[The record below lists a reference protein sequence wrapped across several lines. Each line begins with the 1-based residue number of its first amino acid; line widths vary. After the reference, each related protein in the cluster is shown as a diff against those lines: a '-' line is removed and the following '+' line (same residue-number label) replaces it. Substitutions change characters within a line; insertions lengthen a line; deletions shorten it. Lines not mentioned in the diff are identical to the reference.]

1 MRFLL
6 LSLSVVSLNCFAQA
20 LFDPLGLR
28 KSAAYYLDIS
38 GVPSGSSQTNNG
50 TTYFTDARGAT
61 AGTAER
67 IGDSVYYKDTMG
79 IPAGSS
85 QTIRGTTYF
94 TGANGV
100 PAGSASS
107 NWSPSLSR

>member
-28 KSAAYYLDIS
+28 KSAAYYLDSS

-50 TTYFTDARGAT
+50 TTYFTDARGAK